1 MQCPYVC
8 LCVNYSQTLQCP
20 YVCLCVN
27 YSQTLRVFSSS
38 SYYQYIAMY
47 GRNQSGCEK
56 AKQNWI
62 FNLYTLGFLDHLYFL
77 LSWKLP
83 CVLSTQRLV
92 ILCHMIAVTK
102 AQLLDL
108 KLVQK
113 LFQFER
119 KEIFFL
125 NCQPKKNNN
134 RLLACWVIAKIGW
147 SVFFFLHIMTCLFAA
162 YVLFFFMILM
172 TKSLYVHRVNGV
184 KLWVKFGV
192 NLGPIILYWPS

>member
-102 AQLLDL
+102 AQLLDF

-113 LFQFER
+113 LFPFER

-125 NCQPKKNNN
+125 NCQPKKNNK
-134 RLLACWVIAKIGW
+134 RLCLLSDCKDWLIR
-147 SVFFFLHIMTCLFAA
+147 VFFFAYYDLPLCSICFVLLHDLDD
-162 YVLFFFMILM
+162 
-172 TKSLYVHRVNGV
+172 K
-184 KLWVKFGV
+184 KLVCTQG
-192 NLGPIILYWPS
+192 